1 MTLYT
6 KETTA
11 GGKVRYVPYQPE
23 HEDIELDDNEILAIA
38 ATIGI
43 ALMIQYQQQIPA
55 HKRNARKVM
64 ALENAIADLFQYGQK
79 EISHSIVTYAMDCWN
94 LAVMNISKGAIRV

>member
-1 MTLYT
+1 MTPQLYI
-6 KETTA
+6 KETTP

-43 ALMIQYQQQIPA
+43 ALMIQYQNQIPA
-55 HKRNARKVM
+55 HKRNARKVQ
-64 ALENAIADLFQYGQK
+64 ALENAIAD
-79 EISHSIVTYAMDCWN
+79 DN
-94 LAVMNISKGAIRV
+94 